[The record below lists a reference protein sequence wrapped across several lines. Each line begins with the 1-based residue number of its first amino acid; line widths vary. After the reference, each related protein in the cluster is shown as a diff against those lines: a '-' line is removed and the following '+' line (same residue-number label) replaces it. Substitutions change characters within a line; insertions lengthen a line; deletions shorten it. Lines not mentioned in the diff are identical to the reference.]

1 MTQNRY
7 EARLLAR
14 FCAIPGRTWAAVC
27 AALLVGVLAHLAAL
41 TGLIVNGD
49 SMVPVVSGKWLLSQ
63 GKWANGFFAD
73 MRGTVNLT
81 IVTGPI
87 SLLWLALSA
96 GLTVSSLDIKSPALC
111 ALCGAMMATFPS
123 VVCTFL
129 YNAPDIFFFSLLL
142 SVCAVYVTRKY
153 RFGFVSGALLL
164 AVSIGVYQA
173 YVGMAAGLLL
183 LAVLCDLLA
192 GKKPVRRTLL
202 DGCKYIGVLLAGVL
216 LYYLALQ
223 AVLAAKGGALQAYR
237 GIDHMGEFTVS
248 SLAGAAA
255 AAYRKV
261 LLFFAYDQY
270 GVIGGGMGAA
280 LYLSTL
286 AACAALF
293 AVQTVR
299 TRLYARPG
307 ALLLTL
313 LLTGLMPL
321 AIHAVAVLGQNAETH
336 WLMIYAV
343 VLVFVAMLKLADLC
357 AQPID
362 QEAARAPAAG
372 AKGEAARF
380 ACKAAPALL
389 SVALVCSWYL
399 ITTQNYARMRLSY
412 EGAFGTASVIAA
424 GVLAQPSF
432 SGETPVAMIGGITEE
447 RADFRY
453 LDNFT
458 GSFDKDYLFN
468 SWVVQNM
475 ITRYVQV
482 EMQFVSVEEKER
494 LLETQAFA
502 DMPVYPDNGYIGEID
517 GMIVVKL
524 AENEPIIFG

>member
-14 FCAIPGRTWAAVC
+14 VCAIPGRTWAAAC
-27 AALLVGVLAHLAAL
+27 AALAVGVLAHLAAL

-49 SMVPVVSGKWLLSQ
+49 SMAPVVSGQWLLTQ

-81 IVTGPI
+81 IVTGLI

-96 GLTVSSLDIKSPALC
+96 GLTASSLDIKSPVLS

-129 YNAPDIFFFSLLL
+129 YNAPDIFFFALLL
-142 SVCAVYVTRKY
+142 SVCAVYVTRRH
-153 RFGFVSGALLL
+153 RFGFVPGALLL
-164 AVSIGVYQA
+164 ALSIGVYQA
-173 YVGMAAGLLL
+173 YVGMAAGLFL
-183 LAVLCDLLA
+183 LAALCDLLA

-202 DGCKYIGVLLAGVL
+202 AGCKYIGVLLAGVL

-223 AVLAAKGGALQAYR
+223 AVLTAKGGALQAYR

-248 SLAGAAA
+248 SLAGAAV
-255 AAYRKV
+255 AAYKKV
-261 LLFFAYDQY
+261 LYFFARDQY
-270 GVIGGGMGAA
+270 GVIGSNTGAA
-280 LYLSTL
+280 MYRSTL
-286 AACAALF
+286 GIGAALF
-293 AVQTVR
+293 AVQAVR

-313 LLTGLMPL
+313 LLAGLMPP
-321 AIHAVAVLGQNAETH
+321 AVHAVAILGQNAETH
-336 WLMIYAV
+336 WLMIYAF

-362 QEAARAPAAG
+362 GAGGAPASG
-372 AKGEAARF
+372 AKGDAVRF
-380 ACKAAPALL
+380 ACKAVPALL
-389 SVALVCSWYL
+389 SVMLVCSWYL

-482 EMQFVSVEEKER
+482 EMRFVSVGEKER
-494 LLETQAFA
+494 LLKTQAFA
-502 DMPVYPDNGYIGEID
+502 DMPAYPDNGYIGEID
-517 GMIVVKL
+517 GIIVVKL
-524 AENEPIIFG
+524 AEDEPVIFG